1 MVDDVLIIGGGPA
14 GLSAAINIASEG
26 PTVRI
31 VEASDNLGGQAR
43 ESNAIENYAGFPTGV
58 TGIELM
64 ERLVAQC
71 HKFGV
76 KFTCPT
82 RASRIEIGRAT
93 LEAGTEIAC
102 FNITMDD
109 FDVYNARSVIV
120 STGLQYRRFKAEGV
134 SAYMNKGV
142 YYGMPP
148 QAIPRGKSNNI
159 FIVGGANSAGQAAE
173 RLARDPTNTVT
184 LIIRKTIEAQMSR
197 YLIDRLRSRA
207 NVVICENCEVNEITG
222 TKGWIS
228 YLSVSGLGVVAA
240 DYLFIFIGANPRTL
254 WLPAEILDD
263 KKFVITN
270 PCFETSISGLFAI
283 GDVRAGSIKR
293 IAAAVGEGSS
303 CVPYIHRFLGGK

>member
-43 ESNAIENYAGFPTGV
+43 ESNAIENYAGFPTGI

-82 RASRIEIGRAT
+82 RASRVEKVVAEDDDYK
-93 LEAGTEIAC
+93 L
-102 FNITMDD
+102 FNFQITMDD

-184 LIIRKTIEAQMSR
+184 LIIRKTIEAQMSK
-197 YLIDRLRSRA
+197 YLIDRLRSRT
-207 NVVICENCEVNEITG
+207 NVVICENCEVSEITG

-228 YLSVSGLGVVAA
+228 TLSVSGLGVVAA

-270 PCFETSISGLFAI
+270 PCFETSLPGLFAI

-303 CVPYIHRFLGGK
+303 CVPHIHRFLGGK